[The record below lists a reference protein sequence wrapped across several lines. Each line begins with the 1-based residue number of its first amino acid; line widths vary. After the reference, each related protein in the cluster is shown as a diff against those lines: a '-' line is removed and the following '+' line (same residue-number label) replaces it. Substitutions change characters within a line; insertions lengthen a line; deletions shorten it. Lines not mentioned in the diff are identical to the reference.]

1 MEVYG
6 YKCFQ
11 KGLINRYGVNFKVGE
26 TYHSGGNITFGVDGN
41 GYHMC
46 ERLEDTLRFFD
57 TFSYDVDVCK
67 VLGFGEC
74 VRRDDEY
81 NDYYDMYVCENMYI
95 VKKLTREEIILYGLD
110 LQEFRLMR
118 FISSFKLN
126 NREKELFRNKFK
138 NNTLI
143 NEYMDYYQDN
153 KKDVFQKSRYKT
165 F

>member
-1 MEVYG
+1 
-6 YKCFQ
+6 
-11 KGLINRYGVNFKVGE
+11 
-26 TYHSGGNITFGVDGN
+26 
-41 GYHMC
+41 
-46 ERLEDTLRFFD
+46 
-57 TFSYDVDVCK
+57 
-67 VLGFGEC
+67 
-74 VRRDDEY
+74 
-81 NDYYDMYVCENMYI
+81 MYI